1 MQKFNTIFQRTL
13 IFFSLVESFVEIKR
27 NSHKKVYQ
35 QQSCEGGAVLIE
47 TRDIA
52 DFLCFYFYV
61 FYLDGVGACY
71 FFFPPSC
78 MPLLK
83 IDRVG
88 SDSHEY
94 TVVEID
100 AVALCL
106 CGDVVRCAVCG
117 GLHGLT
123 GCQEHCAQ

>member
-1 MQKFNTIFQRTL
+1 M
-13 IFFSLVESFVEIKR
+13 LVESLIKPK
-27 NSHKKVYQ
+27 HKLYKQKYQ
-35 QQSCEGGAVLIE
+35 QKGCEGGAVFVE
-47 TRDIA
+47 TGDIA

-61 FYLDGVGACY
+61 FYLDGVCACY
-71 FFFPPSC
+71 LLFPPSC
-78 MPLLK
+78 VPLLK

-88 SDSHEY
+88 SYSDKY

-106 CGDVVRCAVCG
+106 CVDVVRCAVCG